1 MFHKFGLEIIEIV
14 VFHLMIESFQIF
26 GFFSNFWDSVPD
38 SKSDIK
44 RSPFVRF
51 CVLEKDGLT

>member
-1 MFHKFGLEIIEIV
+1 
-14 VFHLMIESFQIF
+14 MIESFQIF

-38 SKSDIK
+38 SKSDINI
-44 RSPFVRF
+44 RF

>member
-1 MFHKFGLEIIEIV
+1 
-14 VFHLMIESFQIF
+14 MIESFQIF
-26 GFFSNFWDSVPD
+26 GFFKNFWDSVPD

-51 CVLEKDGLT
+51 CVSEKDGLT